1 MEYQQQQPSPH
12 RNRPPKK
19 PRDDHLRG
27 CFEITPIPEEDSTSV
42 ICRYCNEYSKII
54 KRFNPTK
61 ARTHLVMHCPGV
73 GDTMRRVLLEGS
85 QEYKRLK
92 RLGQVQDQSTNSTD
106 TADNTIGDD
115 DTDNLETTL
124 NDTEE
129 ATDQEALTNQ
139 FINGNN
145 NSNKPKPLQMKQVTQ
160 LYLHSEKRTLE
171 RHYMDMWKDCS
182 RELARLRQELNQS
195 DLALEVRLELEG
207 DVIGLKRKKAEFAR
221 LLGMGVGVAS
231 TI

>member
-1 MEYQQQQPSPH
+1 
-12 RNRPPKK
+12 
-19 PRDDHLRG
+19 
-27 CFEITPIPEEDSTSV
+27 
-42 ICRYCNEYSKII
+42 
-54 KRFNPTK
+54 
-61 ARTHLVMHCPGV
+61 MHCPGV